1 MSTANIEPGPGEL
14 EAAGIPP
21 KHADAI
27 AHKISQEI
35 TRAIPEI
42 TRAVGRQRG
51 PSAITVLATATALGF
66 VLLTSVSAYY
76 LADASQER
84 TAIRTE
90 LRTAIEANRDR
101 IDAVNERISAN
112 SERLARIE
120 TLLEER
126 LPARQ

>member
-1 MSTANIEPGPGEL
+1 MNTADTEASPREL

-27 AHKISQEI
+27 AHKNSCDI
-35 TRAIPEI
+35 TRA
-42 TRAVGRQRG
+42 TGRQRG
-51 PSAITVLATATALGF
+51 PSAITILPTATVPGF
-66 VLLTSVSAYY
+66 VLLTGVSGHF
-76 LADASQER
+76 LTDAAQER
-84 TAIRTE
+84 TAI
-90 LRTAIEANRDR
+90 RTAIEANRDR
-101 IDAVNERISAN
+101 IDAVNERIGVTNERISSLEVRM